1 MMLYSVISWSLT
13 AILGIWS
20 IVLLSGHGAISIAG
34 FNTMT
39 EDEKK
44 TIDEKKLCF
53 VMGISMSVCALTML
67 YMAVL
72 SPNITIT
79 TTIIASSI
87 ITIDMIVTIY
97 IVHLREETNM
107 YMQILMVVIRMEYSY
122 Y

>member
-1 MMLYSVISWSLT
+1 MLSSVILWSLT

-20 IVLLSGHGAISIAG
+20 LVLLSGHGAISIAG
-34 FNTMT
+34 YNTMT

-97 IVHLREETNM
+97 IANTKCHL
-107 YMQILMVVIRMEYSY
+107 
-122 Y
+122 